1 MGIIAA
7 YEASA
12 ALLPVL
18 PEASCMTCKSCAER
32 RAKWKKKLA
41 EKKAKRQGV
50 QAAGITAALAITEL
64 GGKVLGISD
73 GSDSQQDEQ
82 PGPSDVGDPEG

>member
-1 MGIIAA
+1 
-7 YEASA
+7 
-12 ALLPVL
+12 
-18 PEASCMTCKSCAER
+18 MTCKSCAER
-32 RAKWKKKLA
+32 RAKWKRIQA

-73 GSDSQQDEQ
+73 GSDSQQDGQ
-82 PGPSDVGDPEG
+82 PGPPEVGEAEG